1 MASDLHRKL
10 QALFLVLLG
19 LVLGKKIWDL
29 SILYYIHQRFI
40 PLTILA
46 VIILFWLAQNLTF
59 SGKKRKL
66 SGTQAAS
73 GHEEPLAEE
82 CSHCHNHQNPHAH
95 SNHIS
100 GILFVLIPILL
111 GALPS
116 SPLSVNNAFNK
127 ELVLTAPLTTNSSE
141 KRSTFTIPPEQRS
154 MMDWFDL
161 LDSAE
166 NPALYIGDPVRLS
179 GTVLTS
185 AELPEDQFFLTR
197 LLITCCVADAIPIG
211 ILIEASDG
219 GPPPDGTWI
228 RVEGTMDL
236 IGQTLSQPL
245 VRATAILPID
255 PPSQPYI
262 TQ

>member
-1 MASDLHRKL
+1 MATDLHRKL

-29 SILYYIHQRFI
+29 TILYYIHQRFI

-46 VIILFWLAQNLTF
+46 VIILFWLAQNLMLP
-59 SGKKRKL
+59 GKREDL
-66 SGTQAAS
+66 SDTETETN
-73 GHEEPLAEE
+73 HEEQLAAG
-82 CSHCHNHQNPHAH
+82 CSHCHNHQIQHAH
-95 SNHIS
+95 TNHS
-100 GILFVLIPILL
+100 GIFFILIPILL
-111 GALPS
+111 GTLPS
-116 SPLSVNNAFNK
+116 SPLSANNAFNK

-141 KRSTFTIPPEQRS
+141 QRSTFTIPPEQRS

-166 NPALYIGDPVRLS
+166 NPAVYIGDPVQLT

-185 AELPEDQFFLTR
+185 AELPENQFFLTR
-197 LLITCCVADAIPIG
+197 LLITCCVADAIPVG
-211 ILIEASDG
+211 ILIEASETG
-219 GPPPDGTWI
+219 IPPDGTWI

-236 IGQTLSQPL
+236 IGPEFSQPL
-245 VRATAILPID
+245 VRAPAILPID
-255 PPSQPYI
+255 TPSQPYI